1 MHLLLSDNSSPAVP
15 QELDDKDRVA
25 LMAINLG
32 CRERWPSLF
41 ADTSRPCRHESRKKM
56 TPVKEALSG
65 CVVADAAGVIQNQ
78 EVL

>member
-1 MHLLLSDNSSPAVP
+1 VP
-15 QELDDKDRVA
+15 QELDDNDRVA

-32 CRERWPSLF
+32 GREKSPSLF
-41 ADTSRPCRHESRKKM
+41 ADTSRPWRHESRKKM
-56 TPVKEALSG
+56 TLVKEAPSG